1 MLFKESLGN
10 VNQMSHCEKV
20 YGGRWLCKYR
30 FTFAKSYLCT
40 EVSLHRGDFTQ
51 LCLHWIIFTQ
61 GHLCTESSLHR
72 IIFKELKDS
81 VQGKVCKN
89 DFNIVIFVKI
99 MLQKM
104 TVQILLCAKMTL
116 YKDDHV
122 QTQLNAK
129 SPLCKNNS
137 LHKWLLCKEDFAKK
151 TFQKDDSVQRWIY
164 AKITLGKDDPAKSSL
179 CKDDSL
185 QWLLSLKMTL
195 YKDDV
200 VQTLQFGKIT
210 LQRWTCAKTT
220 LCKDEPVRTC
230 L

>member
-1 MLFKESLGN
+1 MQGPLGPIMN
-10 VNQMSHCEKV
+10 C
-20 YGGRWLCKYR
+20 Y
-30 FTFAKSYLCT
+30 
-40 EVSLHRGDFTQ
+40 LHRWCKRTISAYNHFQTN
-51 LCLHWIIFTQ
+51 LCIN
-61 GHLCTESSLHR
+61 
-72 IIFKELKDS
+72 DS
-81 VQGKVCKN
+81 VQRWLSKKDSWKTRARKSLQKWLCF
-89 DFNIVIFVKI
+89 FNIVVFVKI